1 MSPRRLLRRGNDDP
15 SRDPVT
21 WVLYGSKDGHSWV
34 ELDRRDNVKFTMRH
48 QLRGFQIKNPQMSRT
63 YKIVFHKN
71 NGGDLIQ
78 FSRVAFYE

>member
-1 MSPRRLLRRGNDDP
+1 
-15 SRDPVT
+15 
-21 WVLYGSKDGHSWV
+21 
-34 ELDRRDNVKFTMRH
+34 MRH

-71 NGGDLIQ
+71 NGSDLIQ